1 MKRLLLTVLTV
12 CLGCLGTLPLQA
24 SEVMTMKRPTVGL
37 VLSGGG
43 ARGFAHVGVIKVLEE
58 LGIPIDIVVGTSMG
72 AMVGGGYASGMT
84 TTQMQDIIL
93 GVDWE
98 EMFALRPDRNELN
111 WRQRN
116 DDYKNLF
123 IGEIGITPEG
133 PKMPSS
139 LVPAQHLGVFLSRI
153 TEHVAD
159 VNDLSNLAI
168 PFAAVA
174 TDLGDGATVVMQKK
188 TSLATAMRASMSIP
202 GAFAPVRFQG
212 RSLVDG
218 GLAQNLPVETAKAL
232 GADVVI
238 AVNVGTPL
246 AKPENFNSVVSVM
259 TQMVGILTERNVD
272 QSKSMLSENDVLIT
286 PDLGSLSAAD
296 FQSAKAIIDAGERSA
311 RNFIPQL
318 KRLAVS
324 QQTFERWN
332 LARTLSTQPPLPQHL
347 AEVRVEGLSIV
358 NPKVVEKAADL
369 TPGQLL
375 TQEAAAHAS
384 GRIWA
389 LNNFTTVPYEMEPG
403 PGGTQVLVFR
413 PQEKPWGYNTFRLG
427 GKVSTDFQDEHS
439 FQVVMNHTMEWLNR
453 WGGEWRNDLRIGK
466 DGYLSTSLYQPLGA
480 GSSLFIQPEISYEN
494 QDYEWYRG
502 RDYPDSHIHNQIFES
517 QVSLGLELGNYGLI
531 RTGLGWA
538 SIKAKPTEGMQ
549 LLESEQ
555 RIRSAFGKVALE
567 LDTLDSVAFPTS
579 GFALHAQGIHFLE
592 TFNGQSDAT
601 DYAVDV
607 TLPLQWSGDFV
618 TVFSGKVGQSSIP
631 GRYALGGLFNLSGS
645 AYGRYSGS
653 DMVLGRVIGYKRL
666 PTKGYFGFPI
676 YVGGSIEVGRLQ
688 ERSGL
693 NFSLESSDV
702 DRWIKAGSVFVAAN
716 SLFGPVYLALGR
728 TSRDDTSLYFY
739 WGVPY

>member
-1 MKRLLLTVLTV
+1 MKRLLLIFFAV
-12 CLGCLGTLPLQA
+12 CWGCLGTCPLHA
-24 SEVMTMKRPTVGL
+24 SDVSTLKRPTVGL

-72 AMVGGGYASGMT
+72 SMVGGGYASGMT
-84 TTQMQDIIL
+84 TAQMQNIIL
-93 GVDWE
+93 GVDWGG
-98 EMFALRPDRNELN
+98 MFALRPERNELN

-123 IGEIGITPEG
+123 IGEIGITSEG
-133 PKMPSS
+133 PKMPSA
-139 LVPAQHLGVFLSRI
+139 LVPAQHLGEFLSRI

-159 VNDLSNLAI
+159 VNDLSRLAI

-174 TDLGDGATVVMQKK
+174 TDLGDGSTVVMQKQ

-202 GAFAPVRFQG
+202 GAFSPVRYQG

-232 GADVVI
+232 GADIVI

-259 TQMVGILTERNVD
+259 AQMVGILTERNVD

-347 AEVRVEGLSIV
+347 AAVRVEGLSIV

-375 TQEAAAHAS
+375 TQEAAARAS

-389 LNNFTTVPYEMEPG
+389 LNHFTTVPYETESG
-403 PGGTQVLVFR
+403 PNGTQVLVFR
-413 PQEKPWGYNTFRLG
+413 PQEKPWGYNTIRIG
-427 GKVSTDFQDEHS
+427 GKLSTDFQDDHS
-439 FQVVMNHTMEWLNR
+439 FQVVMNHTMEWLNC
-453 WGGEWRNDLRIGK
+453 WGAEWRNDLRIGK
-466 DGYLSTSLYQPLGA
+466 DGYLSTSFYQPLGA
-480 GSSLFIQPEISYEN
+480 GSSLFIEPKISYEN

-502 RDYPDSHIHNQIFES
+502 REYSDSHIHNRIFES
-517 QVSLGLELGNYGLI
+517 QVSLGVELENYGLI
-531 RTGLGWA
+531 RSGLGWA
-538 SIKAKPTEGMQ
+538 SIRAEPTEGVQ

-567 LDTLDSVAFPTS
+567 LDTLDNVAFPTS

-592 TFNGQSDAT
+592 TFHGQSDAT
-601 DYAVDV
+601 DYAVDAM
-607 TLPLQWSGDFV
+607 LPIRWGEDFV
-618 TVFSGKVGQSSIP
+618 TVLSAKAGQSSIP

-645 AYGRYSGS
+645 VYGRYSGS
-653 DMVLGRVIGYKRL
+653 EMTLGRVIAYKRL

-676 YVGGSIEVGRLQ
+676 YVGGSFEVGRLQ

-693 NFSLESSDV
+693 NFSQESPDV
-702 DRWIKAGSVFVAAN
+702 GHWIKAGSVFAAAN
-716 SLFGPVYLALGR
+716 SIFGPIYVALGR
-728 TSRDDTSLYFY
+728 TSRDDVSLYFY